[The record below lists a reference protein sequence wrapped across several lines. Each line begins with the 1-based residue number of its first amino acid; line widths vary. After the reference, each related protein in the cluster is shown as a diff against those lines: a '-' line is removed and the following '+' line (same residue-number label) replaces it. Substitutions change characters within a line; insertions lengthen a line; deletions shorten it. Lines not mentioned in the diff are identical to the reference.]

1 MQTFQ
6 IALGLFIIAVTFLD
20 FFHTT
25 LSGNGFGVLSGLAN
39 RLLNRIVLLNKD
51 RKIFLF
57 SGMIHLLMNAIMW
70 LALLFSGAYI
80 IFISGEDMVVNG
92 TTLLPANYDERFYFT
107 GYVLST
113 LGIGDFVP
121 GNSTSRILV
130 GILSFSGFILITIGL
145 TYLLSVVQAVLKKK
159 ELAFYLSTLG
169 QDIEEMF
176 YFFKKEENLD
186 TLMSDATNLRQKI
199 FENASSYL
207 SFPIVDYFLT
217 KDRDSALILQM
228 AILYEVLMILRQ
240 DWEKDSIQFAKLNGI
255 IQAIEK
261 YLDLALEKPDSGDH
275 NEDLLRTL
283 RSYWRSH
290 GYVYRR
296 NKSVDQ
302 QFTSSLG
309 FAGWNWKNVYQL
321 KDFDHSSDS
330 DGKEDMRN

>member
-6 IALGLFIIAVTFLD
+6 VVLGLFIIAVIFLD

-25 LSGNGFGVLSGLAN
+25 LSGNGFGVLSGLTN
-39 RLLNRIVLLNKD
+39 RLLNRVILLNKD

-57 SGMIHLLMNAIMW
+57 SGMIHLLVTAILW
-70 LALLFSGAYI
+70 LGLLFLGAFI
-80 IFISGEDMVVNG
+80 IFSSGEDMVVNG
-92 TTLLPANYDERFYFT
+92 TSLLPANYTQRFYYT

-121 GNSTSRILV
+121 GNSTSRILTA
-130 GILSFSGFILITIGL
+130 ILSFSGFILITIGL

-169 QDIEEMF
+169 EDIEKM
-176 YFFKKEENLD
+176 YNFFKKEENLD

-217 KDRDSALILQM
+217 RDSNSALIVQM
-228 AILYEVLMILRQ
+228 AVLYEVLMVLKK
-240 DWEKDSIQFAKLNGI
+240 DWDPDSIQFAKINGI

-261 YLDLALEKPDSGDH
+261 YLDLALEKPNSSDH
-275 NEDLLRTL
+275 NEEKLKTL
-283 RSYWRSH
+283 RSYWRSR

-296 NKSVDQ
+296 NKVVDQ
-302 QFTSSLG
+302 RFTTSLG
-309 FAGWNWKNVYQL
+309 YAGWNWESVYKL
-321 KDFDHSSDS
+321 NDF
-330 DGKEDMRN
+330 K